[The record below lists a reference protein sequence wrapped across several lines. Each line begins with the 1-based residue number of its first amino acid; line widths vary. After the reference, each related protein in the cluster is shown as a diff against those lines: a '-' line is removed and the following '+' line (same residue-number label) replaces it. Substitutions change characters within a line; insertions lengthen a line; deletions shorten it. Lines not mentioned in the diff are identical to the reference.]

1 MEAKLKGSKTNS
13 KSSSTDTSTNNLKIK
28 NNILMIS
35 LNKFYEVE
43 EHLEKFNK
51 IVKKNNICYTVF
63 TKHKT
68 VKKLHPC
75 SEENEDKKVSP
86 KQKKIQFNV
95 YVRYKAQLK
104 SYSKKSFDPFC
115 RKDRITDWG
124 TNGNITTTIGQL
136 NFFKWA
142 IQNNVIQYIE
152 ENLSEIEKDMNSNIR
167 KKKTQTKKKDGISVK
182 IEKTKRKQLS
192 QNATK
197 QVRKLNTE
205 TLVEF
210 D

>member
-1 MEAKLKGSKTNS
+1 MQKKKRKKHCFCKKKIQHFQHSK
-13 KSSSTDTSTNNLKIK
+13 
-28 NNILMIS
+28 
-35 LNKFYEVE
+35 
-43 EHLEKFNK
+43 
-51 IVKKNNICYTVF
+51 
-63 TKHKT
+63 
-68 VKKLHPC
+68 
-75 SEENEDKKVSP
+75 KKVAP

-124 TNGNITTTIGQL
+124 PDGNITTTIGQL

-142 IQNNVIQYIE
+142 IQNNVLQYIE
-152 ENLSEIEKDMNSNIR
+152 DNLSEIEKDMNSNIR
-167 KKKTQTKKKDGISVK
+167 KKKTQIKKKDGTYVK
-182 IEKTKRKQLS
+182 VEKTKRKQLS